1 MDIIVIGCGKVGRYL
16 IESLTSEGHNVIAV
30 DQNPAIISD
39 INNMYDVMCVCGS
52 GTDSDTLGEAKV
64 EKAELVIAV
73 TGSDEFNMLACF
85 LAKKMGAKNTVARI
99 RNPEYNDNSL
109 SFLKHHLDLSV
120 PINPEMLAAREL
132 FNILKFPAAL
142 NIETF
147 SSRNFEMVEI
157 KLKEDSSLDGMSL
170 IDIRKQYPG
179 NYLVCTVGRQG
190 EIIIPDGNFVIK
202 SGDKIGLTAE
212 PSEITRLLRKL
223 GHLKRQAR
231 NVMILGA
238 SKTSFYLAKL
248 LISAGV
254 TVKIIEL
261 NEQRCEEFSNSL
273 PEAVI
278 IHGDGASQELLLEE
292 GLANMDGFVALT
304 GMDEQNILVS
314 IVATNHNVP
323 KVITKVN
330 RTELAEMAE
339 KLGLDT
345 VISPKK
351 TVSNVI
357 CRYARA
363 LENSMGSKVETLY
376 KIMGGGA
383 EVLEFNVG
391 QDFKAADVQLKDI
404 SLKQGVLI
412 AGIIRGRKTVIP
424 SGSDVILPGDRV
436 VIVASD
442 KKFSDLSD
450 IIA

>member
-1 MDIIVIGCGKVGRYL
+1 MNIIVIGCGKVGKYL
-16 IESLTSEGHNVIAV
+16 VESLTSEGHNVIAV

-39 INNMYDVMCVCGS
+39 ITNMYDVMCVCGS
-52 GTDSDTLGEAKV
+52 GTDSDTLSEAKV
-64 EKAELVIAV
+64 ENAELVIAV

-85 LAKKMGAKNTVARI
+85 LAKRMGAKNTVARI

-109 SFLKHHLDLSV
+109 GFLKHQLDLSV

-132 FNILKFPAAL
+132 FNILKFPGAL

-157 KLKEDSSLDGMSL
+157 KLKEDSVLDGMKL
-170 IDIRKQYPG
+170 IDVRKQYPG
-179 NYLVCTVGRQG
+179 NYLVCAVGRGG
-190 EIIIPDGNFVIK
+190 ETIIPDGNFVLK
-202 SGDKIGLTAE
+202 SGDRIGLTAE
-212 PSEITRLLRKL
+212 PAEIVKFLRKL
-223 GHLKRQAR
+223 GHLKKQAR

-248 LISAGV
+248 LISAGI

-261 NEQRCEEFSNSL
+261 NESRCQEFSNAL
-273 PEAVI
+273 PEAVV

-292 GLANMDGFVALT
+292 GLEKTDGFVALT

-323 KVITKVN
+323 KVIAKAN
-330 RTELAEMAE
+330 RVELAEMAE
-339 KLGLDT
+339 KLGLDS
-345 VISPKK
+345 IASPKK

-363 LENSMGSKVETLY
+363 LENSMGSNVETLY

-383 EVLEFNVG
+383 EALEFNVG
-391 QDFKAADVQLKDI
+391 YDFKAADVQLKDV

-412 AGIIRGRKTVIP
+412 AGIIRARKTIIP

-436 VIVASD
+436 IIVASG

>member
-1 MDIIVIGCGKVGRYL
+1 MNIIVIGCGKVGKYL
-16 IESLTSEGHNVIAV
+16 VESLTSEGHNVIAV

-39 INNMYDVMCVCGS
+39 ITNMYDVMCVCGS
-52 GTDSDTLGEAKV
+52 GTDSDTLSEAKV
-64 EKAELVIAV
+64 ENAELVIAV

-85 LAKKMGAKNTVARI
+85 LAKRMGAKNTVARI

-109 SFLKHHLDLSV
+109 GFLKQQLDLSV

-132 FNILKFPAAL
+132 FNILKFPGAL

-157 KLKEDSSLDGMSL
+157 KLKEDSVLDGMKL
-170 IDIRKQYPG
+170 IDVRKQYPG
-179 NYLVCTVGRQG
+179 NYLVCAVGRGG
-190 EIIIPDGNFVIK
+190 ETIIPDGNFVLK
-202 SGDKIGLTAE
+202 SGDRIGLTAE
-212 PSEITRLLRKL
+212 PAEIVKFLRKL
-223 GHLKRQAR
+223 GHLKKQAR

-248 LISAGV
+248 LISAGI

-261 NEQRCEEFSNSL
+261 NESRCQEFSNAL
-273 PEAVI
+273 PEAVV

-292 GLANMDGFVALT
+292 GLENTDGFVALT

-323 KVITKVN
+323 KVIAKVN
-330 RTELAEMAE
+330 RVELAEMAE
-339 KLGLDT
+339 KLGLDS
-345 VISPKK
+345 IASPKK
-351 TVSNVI
+351 TVSNII

-363 LENSMGSKVETLY
+363 LENSMGSNVETLY

-383 EVLEFNVG
+383 EALEFNVG
-391 QDFKAADVQLKDI
+391 HDFKAADVQLKDV

-412 AGIIRGRKTVIP
+412 AGIIRGRKTIIP

-436 VIVASD
+436 IIVASG

>member
-1 MDIIVIGCGKVGRYL
+1 
-16 IESLTSEGHNVIAV
+16 
-30 DQNPAIISD
+30 
-39 INNMYDVMCVCGS
+39 MCVCGS
-52 GTDSDTLGEAKV
+52 GTDSDTLSEAKV
-64 EKAELVIAV
+64 ENAELVIAV

-85 LAKKMGAKNTVARI
+85 IAKRMGAKNTVARI

-109 SFLKHHLDLSV
+109 GFLKQQLDLSV

-132 FNILKFPAAL
+132 FNILKFPGAL

-157 KLKEDSSLDGMSL
+157 KLKEDSVLDGMKL
-170 IDIRKQYPG
+170 IDVRKQYPG
-179 NYLVCTVGRQG
+179 NYLVCAVGRGG
-190 EIIIPDGNFVIK
+190 ETIIPDGNFVLK
-202 SGDKIGLTAE
+202 SGDRIGLTAE
-212 PSEITRLLRKL
+212 PAEIVKFLRKL
-223 GHLKRQAR
+223 GHLKKQAR

-248 LISAGV
+248 LISAGI

-261 NEQRCEEFSNSL
+261 NESRCQEFSNAL
-273 PEAVI
+273 PEAVV

-292 GLANMDGFVALT
+292 GLENTDGFVALT

-323 KVITKVN
+323 KVIAKVN
-330 RTELAEMAE
+330 RVELAEMAE
-339 KLGLDT
+339 KLGLDS
-345 VISPKK
+345 IASPKK
-351 TVSNVI
+351 TVSNII

-363 LENSMGSKVETLY
+363 LENSMGSNVETLY

-383 EVLEFNVG
+383 EALEFNVG
-391 QDFKAADVQLKDI
+391 YDFKAADVQLKDV

-412 AGIIRGRKTVIP
+412 AGIIRARKTIIP

-436 VIVASD
+436 VIVASG

>member
-1 MDIIVIGCGKVGRYL
+1 MNIIVIGCGKVGKYL
-16 IESLTSEGHNVIAV
+16 VESLTSEGHNVIAV

-39 INNMYDVMCVCGS
+39 ITNMYDVMCVCGS
-52 GTDSDTLGEAKV
+52 GTDSDTLSEAKV
-64 EKAELVIAV
+64 ENAELVIAV

-85 LAKKMGAKNTVARI
+85 LAKRMGAKNTVARI

-109 SFLKHHLDLSV
+109 GFLKQQLDLSV

-132 FNILKFPAAL
+132 FNILKFPGAL

-157 KLKEDSSLDGMSL
+157 KLKEDSVLDGMKL
-170 IDIRKQYPG
+170 IDVRKQYQG
-179 NYLVCTVGRQG
+179 NYLVCAVGRGG
-190 EIIIPDGNFVIK
+190 ETIIPDGNFVLK
-202 SGDKIGLTAE
+202 SGDRIGLTAE
-212 PSEITRLLRKL
+212 PAEIVKFLRKL
-223 GHLKRQAR
+223 GHLKKQAR

-248 LISAGV
+248 LISAGI

-261 NEQRCEEFSNSL
+261 NESRCQEFSNAL
-273 PEAVI
+273 PEAVV

-292 GLANMDGFVALT
+292 GLENTDGFVALT

-323 KVITKVN
+323 KVIAKVN
-330 RTELAEMAE
+330 RVELAEMAE
-339 KLGLDT
+339 KLGLDS
-345 VISPKK
+345 IASPKK
-351 TVSNVI
+351 TVSNII

-363 LENSMGSKVETLY
+363 LENSMGSNVETLY

-383 EVLEFNVG
+383 EALEFNVG
-391 QDFKAADVQLKDI
+391 HDFKAADVQLKDV

-412 AGIIRGRKTVIP
+412 AGIIRGRKTIIP

-436 VIVASD
+436 VIVASG

>member
-1 MDIIVIGCGKVGRYL
+1 MNIIVIGCGKVGKYL
-16 IESLTSEGHNVIAV
+16 IESLTAEGHNVIAI
-30 DQNPAIISD
+30 DPNPAIISD
-39 INNMYDVMCVCGS
+39 ITNAYDVMCVCGS

-85 LAKKMGAKNTVARI
+85 IAKRMGAKNTVARI
-99 RNPEYNDNSL
+99 RNPEYNDNGL
-109 SFLKHHLDLSV
+109 GFLKHQLDLSV
-120 PINPEMLAAREL
+120 PINPEMLAAKEL
-132 FNILKFPAAL
+132 FNILKFPGAL

-157 KLKEDSSLDGMSL
+157 KLKEDSLLDGMKL

-179 NYLVCTVGRQG
+179 NYLVCAVCRQG
-190 EIIIPDGNFVIK
+190 ETVIPSGDFVLK
-202 SGDKIGLTAE
+202 SGDKIGVTAE
-212 PSEITRLLRKL
+212 PAEITRLLKKL
-223 GHLKRQAR
+223 GHLQKQAR

-254 TVKIIEL
+254 TVKIIDLDES
-261 NEQRCEEFSNSL
+261 RCEMFSNAL

-278 IHGDGASQELLLEE
+278 INGDGASQEFLLEE
-292 GLANMDGFVALT
+292 GLENTDGFVALT

-314 IVATNHNVP
+314 IVASNHKVP
-323 KVITKVN
+323 KVIAKVN
-330 RTELAEMAE
+330 RAELVEMAE
-339 KLGLDT
+339 KLGLDSI
-345 VISPKK
+345 VSPKK

-363 LENSMGSKVETLY
+363 LENSMGSNVETLY

-383 EVLEFNVG
+383 EALEFNVG

-412 AGIIRGRKTVIP
+412 GGIIRNRKSIIP
-424 SGSDVILPGDRV
+424 SGNDVILPGDRV
-436 VIVASD
+436 IIVAAG

>member
-1 MDIIVIGCGKVGRYL
+1 MNIIVIGCGKVGKYL
-16 IESLTSEGHNVIAV
+16 VESLTSEGHNVIAV

-39 INNMYDVMCVCGS
+39 ITNMYDVMCVCGS
-52 GTDSDTLGEAKV
+52 GTDSDTLSEAKV
-64 EKAELVIAV
+64 ENAELVIAV

-85 LAKKMGAKNTVARI
+85 LAKRMGAKNTVARI

-109 SFLKHHLDLSV
+109 GFLKQQLDLSV

-132 FNILKFPAAL
+132 FNILKFPGAL

-157 KLKEDSSLDGMSL
+157 KLKEDSVLDGMKL
-170 IDIRKQYPG
+170 IDVRKQYPG
-179 NYLVCTVGRQG
+179 NYLVCAVGRGG
-190 EIIIPDGNFVIK
+190 ETITPDGNFVLK
-202 SGDKIGLTAE
+202 SGDRIGLTAE
-212 PSEITRLLRKL
+212 PAEIVKFLRKL
-223 GHLKRQAR
+223 GHLKKQAR

-238 SKTSFYLAKL
+238 SKTAFYLAKL
-248 LISAGV
+248 LISAGI

-261 NEQRCEEFSNSL
+261 NESRCQEFSNAL
-273 PEAVI
+273 PEAVMI
-278 IHGDGASQELLLEE
+278 CGDGASQELLLEE
-292 GLANMDGFVALT
+292 GLANTDGFVALT

-314 IVATNHNVP
+314 IVASNNNVP

-330 RTELAEMAE
+330 RAELAEMAE
-339 KLGLDT
+339 KLGLDS
-345 VISPKK
+345 VVSPKK
-351 TVSNVI
+351 TVSNII

-363 LENSMGSKVETLY
+363 LENSMGSNVETLY

-383 EVLEFNVG
+383 EALEFNVG
-391 QDFKAADVQLKDI
+391 YDFKAADVQLKDV

-412 AGIIRGRKTVIP
+412 AGIIRARKTIIP

-436 VIVASD
+436 IIVASG

>member
-39 INNMYDVMCVCGS
+39 ITNMYDVMCVCGS

-179 NYLVCTVGRQG
+179 KYLVCTVGRQG
-190 EIIIPDGNFVIK
+190 ETIIPDGNFVIK

-223 GHLKRQAR
+223 GHLKKQAR